1 MKRITNFL
9 NLEEVDETLVEK
21 NLPAGSKVAYKD
33 IHGAEKVVE
42 DYDAEHDAVLIRD
55 GYFAWGGNDN
65 CLKDITTR
73 IPKGA
78 LVAVVGRVGSG
89 KTCSCRRWWAR

>member
-42 DYDAEHDAVLIRD
+42 DYDTMLIRD